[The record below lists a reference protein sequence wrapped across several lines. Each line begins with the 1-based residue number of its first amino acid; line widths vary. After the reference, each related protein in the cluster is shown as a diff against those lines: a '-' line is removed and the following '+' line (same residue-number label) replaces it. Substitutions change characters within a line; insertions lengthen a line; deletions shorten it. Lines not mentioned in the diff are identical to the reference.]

1 MSDRGV
7 LFVFS
12 LIAIVACLAAAVWL
26 VASGQARY
34 VDGLFLLLS
43 SLVIALAFALYL
55 SYVVKSAMA
64 STRGAAPEKPA
75 PSKTDKPAPAAP
87 AAPPA
92 IAGKAR

>member
-12 LIAIVACLAAAVWL
+12 LIAIVACLVVAVWL
-26 VASGQARY
+26 VASGQARS

-43 SLVIALAFALYL
+43 SLVIALAFVLYMG
-55 SYVVKSAMA
+55 YVIKSAMA
-64 STRGAAPEKPA
+64 ATRAPASEKAVPATAA
-75 PSKTDKPAPAAP
+75 KPAPAA
-87 AAPPA
+87 AAAAPA